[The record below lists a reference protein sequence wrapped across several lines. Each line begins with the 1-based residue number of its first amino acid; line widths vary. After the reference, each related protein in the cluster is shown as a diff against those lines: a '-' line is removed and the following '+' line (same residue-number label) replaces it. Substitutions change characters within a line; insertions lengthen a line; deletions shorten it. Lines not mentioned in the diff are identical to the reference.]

1 MSDNTVVMLT
11 REGQRVNVP
20 SAEVRSRYNSG
31 QFGFPR
37 DEPIAVYDQ
46 FVRRQRTVS
55 PDEIGRVINDRVDV
69 LPTLEA
75 GAVRDNEAQSR
86 AEAEQRRQVEQE
98 YGDVGSMVGTAAE
111 NLVGGATFGLSHLAT
126 NALSNIPGLGAL
138 SQEDRMRRAQV
149 NPATAVATD
158 ITGAI
163 VPSVAAIIGSGG
175 AATPAVG
182 AGLAGAAAR
191 TGVRAAVGRAAGT
204 AGRAVG
210 RAAAQY
216 TPAGAVTRGAL
227 AAGRGA
233 TSRVAGARA
242 GAAAGLGLEGVI
254 EGAAAGL
261 GATIREAANNQGEVE
276 ATDLIMSA
284 GENVAGGALFG
295 GALGAAAGGVLSSPR
310 VAEWLNDWSDASWLR
325 STGSPISAVR
335 AESFDG
341 QGAAAIGAM
350 SRRHNLIETGAGADN
365 SLEAIRNRAVTALD
379 SAGQDIGSAMSSPA
393 LQRTSLTPESMADID
408 VLIRKIDEVAT
419 PETREIANRAIQAL
433 EGAAP
438 PSVTTRNASGFRDQT
453 PEELIASRQRYDRAA
468 AREAAARPPAP
479 TEAEALARVREQF
492 ERIRVPRPPVQD
504 PTPGTPAA
512 MFSRDRDIW
521 NRRQQ
526 QAQNQWQKQESERLS
541 RLRLAEE
548 SARESVRR
556 GAPELAPF
564 RPERV
569 RNIVETSWREQAIP
583 KLWGAR
589 RTIDGIINGAPDS
602 PGLAQLTREGVMG
615 AEPLRDVLRN
625 ARIFAARTIDD
636 AIAEGPKIRAFD
648 QAVPTAERA
657 TAQAGLQDALERY
670 NTAAA
675 VLGMTRGTDPTMFNT
690 VWNVIPWGRL
700 GGMGAVARE
709 AGRSVGART
718 ARATRT
724 PGGKAA
730 TAVGAGIGALSGNAV
745 LGGLLTGAIYPIMY
759 RRGQLTGAL
768 LSEKVLQTIGLKRQA
783 GVIQD
788 RLRNK
793 ILGQKR
799 TFTPKPRAV
808 GAAMGKVSD
817 QMRDYDNIAREV
829 RQSAANPNPS
839 IDRATQR
846 VPRDL
851 PVAAGAAAAMQAVH
865 IDLAAKNLPRGV
877 VVPSLI
883 SHQLNPDQLVS
894 DQERS
899 AFIRYVDGLRDPNSL
914 TDAIMNGTV
923 SYELVDAVREGHPV
937 WYAVAKN
944 AVLERLQDGENPL
957 PYEERLAL
965 SSMFPEE
972 NIDPSVAPDMIRQF
986 QEPFMARATG
996 SVGGQMSGGGGSS
1009 PQPAPNIAQLEKTRV
1024 QQLMS

>member
-37 DEPIAVYDQ
+37 DEPIAVYDR

-55 PDEIGRVINDRVDV
+55 PDEIGTVINDRVDV

-233 TSRVAGARA
+233 TSRIAGARV
-242 GAAAGLGLEGVI
+242 GAAAGMGLEGVI

-310 VAEWLNDWSDASWLR
+310 VAEWLNDWSDSSWLR
-325 STGSPISAVR
+325 STGAAIPAARSEA
-335 AESFDG
+335 FDG
-341 QGAAAIGAM
+341 QGAAAVGAL
-350 SRRHNLIETGAGADN
+350 SRRFNLIETGPAADN
-365 SLEAIRNRAVTALD
+365 SLEAIRGRAVRLRGQAEQQMSTA
-379 SAGQDIGSAMSSPA
+379 ASSPA
-393 LQRTSLTPESMADID
+393 MEAISVPVANARQLQKLVDEIDTLVTPAGGDVTRVAVRANNILRT
-408 VLIRKIDEVAT
+408 V
-419 PETREIANRAIQAL
+419 
-433 EGAAP
+433 
-438 PSVTTRNASGFRDQT
+438 
-453 PEELIASRQRYDRAA
+453 
-468 AREAAARPPAP
+468 ARPNAP
-479 TEAEALARVREQF
+479 IRAVWDARKYIDNVLY
-492 ERIRVPRPPVQD
+492 
-504 PTPGTPAA
+504 G
-512 MFSRDRDIW
+512 
-521 NRRQQ
+521 
-526 QAQNQWQKQESERLS
+526 
-541 RLRLAEE
+541 
-548 SARESVRR
+548 RR
-556 GAPELAPF
+556 G
-564 RPERV
+564 
-569 RNIVETSWREQAIP
+569 ETGVYQLVDSGVA
-583 KLWGAR
+583 GADALKNR
-589 RTIDGIINGAPDS
+589 
-602 PGLAQLTREGVMG
+602 LVQ
-615 AEPLRDVLRN
+615 
-625 ARIFAARTIDD
+625 ARISMSRSIDD
-636 AIAEGPKIRAFD
+636 AL
-648 QAVPTAERA
+648 TAGERRVFRA
-657 TAQAGLQDALERY
+657 TGARHVAGEVPVADRAKVHGLLQDSFEKYNAASAILE
-670 NTAAA
+670 
-675 VLGMTRGTDPTMFNT
+675 MTRRTDPTVFNK
-690 VWNVIPWGRL
+690 VWSVIPWGRL
-700 GGMGAVARE
+700 GRAGSVVSRVGQVAR
-709 AGRSVGART
+709 GAS
-718 ARATRT
+718 RAAST
-724 PGGKAA
+724 PGGKVA
-730 TAVGAGIGALSGNAV
+730 TVTGAGIGALSGNAV

-846 VPRDL
+846 VPQDL

-899 AFIRYVDGLRDPNSL
+899 AFIRFVDGLKDPNSL
-914 TDAIMNGTV
+914 TVAIMNGTV

-937 WYAVAKN
+937 WFAVAKN

-957 PYEERLAL
+957 PHEERLAL